1 MRVAKPL
8 ETGRLH
14 FLLMACCL
22 LLGTCLALYQLE
34 LGAYSWHWLLL
45 ATAGFATLARLLR
58 RQWLSRALLAAAIVC
73 SGTLYTDLRLSHL
86 APRLLDQEQ
95 ALTVSVLARVED
107 LPKLDGDRLSVQA
120 RTLESTAQLDS
131 GSLLRLSWYRF
142 DSSKAPPLAPGDCA
156 RFELRLRGT
165 RGPVNAAGWDPERSA
180 LIHRWVA
187 RGSIRDAQSVACT
200 GRWGLDRMRWDLA
213 QRIDLRLQPG
223 PERAA
228 IKALSLGDTREFN
241 DRDWEQLRRSGLSH
255 LVAISGLHIGLLAGF
270 GALLAS
276 ALYRLLPR
284 LAERLPRPQA
294 QAVLA
299 LTFAAT
305 YAALAGFSLPTQ
317 RALIALAAFLAA
329 RLLRRALDV
338 WSAYALALVA
348 VLLIDPLAPL
358 NAGFWLSFSA
368 AGWLLYWFSRGG
380 KPKPRWR
387 SLLLAQ
393 AILACGLWP
402 VTAAWFQHG
411 SLAGPLL
418 NLLVVPWVALVIVP
432 LALLGVA
439 ALLLP
444 GPIGEWLLQLTA
456 SGLSPLWW
464 LLERLA
470 DWQIST
476 STAAPAAMAVVL
488 ALVGVAWLFAPY
500 GTRFRFAAP
509 ILWLPLLWPRP
520 LMIAPG
526 SLQATVLDVGQ
537 GQAIL
542 LQTASHSALID
553 AGPGTPGGF
562 DAGDALVVPSLRK
575 AGVASLDLLLLS
587 HGDGDHA
594 GGRQSVVGALAPR
607 ALKASLPETAPPA
620 PNCVRGDRWEWDG
633 VGFEILHPPEYFPY
647 LGNESSCV
655 LRIEDAHGAVLLIP
669 GDIGKIIEQR
679 LAREQPDK
687 LRANVLIS
695 PHHGSAGSS
704 TSVFLTAVQPQTV
717 IYSAGWGNRFQ
728 MPREEARARVAEV
741 GAEQFSTAR
750 SGAIELISDGTG
762 GYTVKRL
769 RSEQARPWRAPDLGP
784 YSRP

>member
-1 MRVAKPL
+1 MSCTIIARVHEISGLSVKAQPLRPGMRRAKPL

-14 FLLMACCL
+14 LLLMACCL

-34 LGAYSWHWLLL
+34 LGAYSWHWLLV
-45 ATAGFATLARLLR
+45 ATVGFASLARLLHR
-58 RQWLSRALLAAAIVC
+58 KWLSLTLLAVAIVC
-73 SGTLYTDLRLSHL
+73 SGTLYTQLRLSHAL
-86 APRLLDQEQ
+86 APRLLELQQ
-95 ALTVSVLARVED
+95 ALDVSVLARVEG

-120 RTLESTAQLDS
+120 RTLESTAQLGS

-142 DSSKAPPLAPGDCA
+142 DSNKAPLLAPGDCA

-165 RGPVNAAGWDPERSA
+165 RGPINAAGWDPERSA
-180 LIHRWVA
+180 LINRWVA
-187 RGSIRDAQSVACT
+187 RGSIGDAQSVDCP

-213 QRIDLRLQPG
+213 QRIDLHLPPG

-358 NAGFWLSFSA
+358 SAGFWLSFSA
-368 AGWLLYWFSRGG
+368 AGWLLYSFSRGG

-393 AILACGLWP
+393 SILACGLWP
-402 VTAAWFQHG
+402 ITALWFQHG
-411 SLAGPLL
+411 SLVGPLL

-432 LALLGVA
+432 LALLSVA
-439 ALLLP
+439 ALLLLP
-444 GPIGEWLLQLTA
+444 APAGEWLLQLTA

-464 LLERLA
+464 LLERLG

-476 STAAPAAMAVVL
+476 STAAPAAMAVML
-488 ALVGVAWLFAPY
+488 RMGRGFALLHRSCGCPCF
-500 GTRFRFAAP
+500 
-509 ILWLPLLWPRP
+509 
-520 LMIAPG
+520 
-526 SLQATVLDVGQ
+526 
-537 GQAIL
+537 
-542 LQTASHSALID
+542 
-553 AGPGTPGGF
+553 
-562 DAGDALVVPSLRK
+562 
-575 AGVASLDLLLLS
+575 
-587 HGDGDHA
+587 
-594 GGRQSVVGALAPR
+594 GR
-607 ALKASLPETAPPA
+607 
-620 PNCVRGDRWEWDG
+620 
-633 VGFEILHPPEYFPY
+633 
-647 LGNESSCV
+647 
-655 LRIEDAHGAVLLIP
+655 
-669 GDIGKIIEQR
+669 
-679 LAREQPDK
+679 
-687 LRANVLIS
+687 
-695 PHHGSAGSS
+695 
-704 TSVFLTAVQPQTV
+704 
-717 IYSAGWGNRFQ
+717 
-728 MPREEARARVAEV
+728 
-741 GAEQFSTAR
+741 
-750 SGAIELISDGTG
+750 
-762 GYTVKRL
+762 
-769 RSEQARPWRAPDLGP
+769 
-784 YSRP
+784 SR